1 MSIIKKTRIFFLCLL
16 FLFALKTQASPEE
29 STEEQLD
36 QQITD
41 WQARLEYARLL
52 SNLHRYDESLAQLQ
66 QLLDQKPNATV
77 VHIEIAQVYYYQGKK
92 EKALQLLEEIP
103 ASDLNDKTKSL
114 MADIYVAFK
123 KYTKA
128 EGIYRELL
136 KKNHDNDLTKL
147 KLAELLSWQ
156 KKYAES
162 LLFYQQ
168 ILAKRP
174 DDIQVRRKYAMV
186 LMWMGQDGQAA
197 EELEKTLFP
206 KSKR

>member
-16 FLFALKTQASPEE
+16 FLFALETQASQEE
-29 STEEQLD
+29 TTEEQLD

-66 QLLDQKPNATV
+66 QLLDQKPQAKV
-77 VHIEIAQVYYYQGKK
+77 VLIEIAQVYYYQGKK
-92 EKALQLLEEIP
+92 AKALQLLEQIP
-103 ASDLNDKTKSL
+103 VHDLNDKTRSL
-114 MADIYVAFK
+114 MADIYVALK

-128 EGIYRELL
+128 EKIYRELL
-136 KKNHDNDLTKL
+136 KKTPDNDITKL

-162 LLFYQQ
+162 VVFYEQ

-174 DDIQVRRKYAMV
+174 NDIQVRRKYAMV
-186 LMWMGQDGQAA
+186 LMWMGHDGQAA